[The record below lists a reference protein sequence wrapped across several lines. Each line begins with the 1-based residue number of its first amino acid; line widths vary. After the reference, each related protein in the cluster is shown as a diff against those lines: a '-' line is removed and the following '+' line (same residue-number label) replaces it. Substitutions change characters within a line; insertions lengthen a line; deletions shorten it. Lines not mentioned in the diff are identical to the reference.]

1 MAWRAVVSW
10 TPALVA
16 VVMAGGPAPAGA
28 APWLLDDAALSDV
41 RGAGLGLG
49 VHLELNSALLT
60 GATPQPNLTAAF
72 GDPAQ
77 PNYLVMYGVG
87 GVLDLYAVT
96 LNVVTAADGSSQLA
110 LGLPGFVGV
119 NSFGTR
125 AIAVQSDPTAPM
137 SAATSLG
144 GLTLDGTGA
153 MTGRLLVW
161 AR

>member
-1 MAWRAVVSW
+1 M
-10 TPALVA
+10 PALVA
-16 VVMAGGPAPAGA
+16 VAMTGGFAAAGA
-28 APWLLDDAALSDV
+28 APLPLDDATLSEV
-41 RGAGLGLG
+41 RGAGLGVG

-60 GATPQPNLTAAF
+60 GAIPQPNLAAAF

-110 LGLPGFVGV
+110 LGLPGFVGA
-119 NSFGTR
+119 NTFGTR